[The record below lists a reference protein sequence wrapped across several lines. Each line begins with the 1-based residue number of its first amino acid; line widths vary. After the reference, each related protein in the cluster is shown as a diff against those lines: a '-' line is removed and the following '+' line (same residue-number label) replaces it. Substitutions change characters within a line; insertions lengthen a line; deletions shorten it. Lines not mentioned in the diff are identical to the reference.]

1 MQNQQGCASEFP
13 KQLILPCP
21 AKQKAGMEEE
31 VMMSM
36 TEKETAA
43 MNNPHFVLVHGLGG
57 GAWCW
62 YKIKCLMEISGYKVS
77 CIDLKGAGTD
87 RSDANSIV
95 SFDDYNKPLMDFM
108 SALPHTEQV
117 ILVGHSAGGLSVTQA
132 THKFANKIRLA
143 VYVAATMLKS
153 GFLTDQ
159 DTKDG
164 LLLVTLRDGSWFPSA
179 NCFHIGLATLHL
191 SVQCALL
198 FSVTVRGSQLAI
210 HDILVYKYLYRWVGS
225 REEEETQHAC
235 VFLLFCTISRE
246 WFSGEV
252 KDKRSINNTHIPQVC
267 QCHHMR
273 PIPIHTTA
281 SFRLLYGNKKTPLPT
296 SENKGVPDFS
306 QFGDV
311 YELGFGLGAEQ
322 PPTTAMVK
330 KEFQRK
336 IIYQMSPQEDS
347 TLAALLLRPGPTLA
361 LQSARFKEDGEMV
374 EKVGRIYIKTMH
386 DNVIKPEQQE
396 AMIKKWPPSQVHV
409 LDSDHSPFFSA
420 PFSLFGLLLKVAAT
434 SAGYK

>member
-1 MQNQQGCASEFP
+1 MG
-13 KQLILPCP
+13 
-21 AKQKAGMEEE
+21 EE

-43 MNNPHFVLVHGLGG
+43 MNNPHFVLVHGIGG

-62 YKIKCLMEISGYKVS
+62 YKIKCLMENSGYKVS

-108 SALPHTEQV
+108 SALPHSEQV
-117 ILVGHSAGGLSVTQA
+117 IMVGHSAGGLSVTQA

-159 DTKDG
+159 DIKD
-164 LLLVTLRDGSWFPSA
+164 
-179 NCFHIGLATLHL
+179 
-191 SVQCALL
+191 
-198 FSVTVRGSQLAI
+198 
-210 HDILVYKYLYRWVGS
+210 
-225 REEEETQHAC
+225 
-235 VFLLFCTISRE
+235 
-246 WFSGEV
+246 
-252 KDKRSINNTHIPQVC
+252 
-267 QCHHMR
+267 
-273 PIPIHTTA
+273 
-281 SFRLLYGNKKTPLPT
+281 
-296 SENKGVPDFS
+296 GVPDLS

-322 PPTTAMVK
+322 PPTTAIVK

-347 TLAALLLRPGPTLA
+347 TLAAMLLRPGPILA
-361 LQSARFKEDGEMV
+361 LQSARFKEGREMV

-396 AMIKKWPPSQVHV
+396 AMIKRWPPSQVRV

>member
-1 MQNQQGCASEFP
+1 MG
-13 KQLILPCP
+13 
-21 AKQKAGMEEE
+21 EE

-43 MNNPHFVLVHGLGG
+43 MNNPHFVLVHGIGG

-62 YKIKCLMEISGYKVS
+62 YKIKCLMENSGYKVS

-108 SALPHTEQV
+108 SALPHSEQV

-159 DTKDG
+159 DIKD
-164 LLLVTLRDGSWFPSA
+164 
-179 NCFHIGLATLHL
+179 
-191 SVQCALL
+191 
-198 FSVTVRGSQLAI
+198 
-210 HDILVYKYLYRWVGS
+210 
-225 REEEETQHAC
+225 
-235 VFLLFCTISRE
+235 
-246 WFSGEV
+246 
-252 KDKRSINNTHIPQVC
+252 
-267 QCHHMR
+267 
-273 PIPIHTTA
+273 
-281 SFRLLYGNKKTPLPT
+281 
-296 SENKGVPDFS
+296 GVPDLS

-322 PPTTAMVK
+322 PPTTAIVK

-347 TLAALLLRPGPTLA
+347 TLAAMLLRPGPILA
-361 LQSARFKEDGEMV
+361 LQSARFKEGGEMV

-396 AMIKKWPPSQVHV
+396 AMIKRWPPSQVHV

>member
-1 MQNQQGCASEFP
+1 
-13 KQLILPCP
+13 
-21 AKQKAGMEEE
+21 ME
-31 VMMSM
+31 
-36 TEKETAA
+36 
-43 MNNPHFVLVHGLGG
+43 N
-57 GAWCW
+57 
-62 YKIKCLMEISGYKVS
+62 SGYKVS

-108 SALPHTEQV
+108 SALPHSELV

-159 DTKDG
+159 DIKDESQ
-164 LLLVTLRDGSWFPSA
+164 TLQ
-179 NCFHIGLATLHL
+179 TLHL

-210 HDILVYKYLYRWVGS
+210 HDILVYKYLIGGWLLGLLLVTLRDGS
-225 REEEETQHAC
+225 
-235 VFLLFCTISRE
+235 
-246 WFSGEV
+246 WFPSA
-252 KDKRSINNTHIPQVC
+252 NCFHIGL
-267 QCHHMR
+267 
-273 PIPIHTTA
+273 A
-281 SFRLLYGNKKTPLPT
+281 
-296 SENKGVPDFS
+296 GVPDLS

-322 PPTTAMVK
+322 PPTTAIVK

-347 TLAALLLRPGPTLA
+347 TLAAMLLRPGPILA

-396 AMIKKWPPSQVHV
+396 AMIKRWPPSQVHV